1 MYITSIISEYDIRK
15 CNISILYD
23 TSHINKKEYDRISKM
38 EKLERNVLIGN
49 MMKEDKKIYDIIKDG
64 QKKYTELLI
73 KENNLSESN
82 VYEINH
88 DAVWVIGRICKK
100 LKFGNNITFVR
111 KQTYTSLYDFKIKN
125 SHYKVYYNSGTG
137 EFAARNFTPNN
148 EELMDILKKIM
159 IDMEYNDTNAVYH
172 RLHKTLAKI
181 DTYKD
186 ELIKGISNK
195 IVFQRFVKDLI

>member
-23 TSHINKKEYDRISKM
+23 TSHITKKEYDRISKM
-38 EKLERNVLIGN
+38 EKIERNVLIGN

-64 QKKYTELLI
+64 QNKYTELLI

-88 DAVWVIGRICKK
+88 DAVWVIGRLCKK
-100 LKFGNNITFVR
+100 LKFGNITFVR
-111 KQTYTSLYDFKIKN
+111 KQTYTSMYDFKIKN
-125 SHYKVYYNSGTG
+125 THYKVYYNSGTG
-137 EFAARNFTPNN
+137 EFNTRNFTPNN
-148 EELMDILKKIM
+148 DQLMDILKKIM
-159 IDMEYNDTNAVYH
+159 IDMEYNDVNSVYH

-181 DTYKD
+181 DTYKE
-186 ELIKGISNK
+186 ELIKGMSNK
-195 IVFQRFVKDLI
+195 IVFQRFIKDLI